1 MIDALRTPD
10 ERFAGLPGWSHE
22 PRYEVL
28 PECGGLRMHYV
39 DEGDPSAAEIFLC
52 LHGQPTWSYLY
63 RKMIPVYAA
72 AGKRVIALDLFG
84 FGRSDKPVDEEIYTF
99 DFHRRGLVAFV
110 EALDLTAITLVIQ
123 DWGGILGLTL
133 PMEMPERIRRL
144 VLMNTGLTTGEAPL
158 PPAFLAWRQW
168 SSDHPD
174 MKIAGLMSRAC
185 PHLTPEECAA
195 YEAPYPDV
203 TYKGGVRRFPQLVPE
218 HRDDPGAEV
227 SRRARDWLRD
237 EWSGESFMAI
247 GMQDEILGPPAM
259 HALRRAVRGCPEPY
273 EIAKAGHF
281 VQEWGEEVAR
291 RSLEAFSP

>member
-10 ERFAGLPGWSHE
+10 ERFADLPGWSYE

-39 DEGDPSAAEIFLC
+39 DEGDPAAEEVFLC

-72 AGKRVIALDLFG
+72 AGKRVVAVDLFG
-84 FGRSDKPVDEEIYTF
+84 FGRSDKPVDEEVYTF
-99 DFHRRGLVAFV
+99 DFHRRSLLAFI
-110 EALDLTAITLVIQ
+110 EALDLTTITLVIQ

-144 VLMNTGLTTGEAPL
+144 VLMNTGLITGEVPL

-185 PHLTPEECAA
+185 PQLTPEECAA

-218 HRDDPGAEV
+218 HRDDDGAEV

-259 HALRRAVRGCPEPY
+259 NALRRVVRGCPEPY
-273 EIAKAGHF
+273 EIAEAGHF